1 MNLLEQKIG
10 TYWNKYKTETDAVI
24 LEHKVI
30 DCKYKLISILSS
42 ISVFCLHLL
51 QVSPRY
57 AKSSLNDRRVPKSE
71 AIFRDN
77 HEFNNSEI
85 ITNLHLHSAKTL
97 QTYL

>member
-30 DCKYKLISILSS
+30 HCKYKLILILCCIGIFVYICSRS
-42 ISVFCLHLL
+42 ALDMQKVRLIIGAF
-51 QVSPRY
+51 QR
-57 AKSSLNDRRVPKSE
+57 
-71 AIFRDN
+71 FRDN

-85 ITNLHLHSAKTL
+85 ITNLHLHTDIFVSAK
-97 QTYL
+97 